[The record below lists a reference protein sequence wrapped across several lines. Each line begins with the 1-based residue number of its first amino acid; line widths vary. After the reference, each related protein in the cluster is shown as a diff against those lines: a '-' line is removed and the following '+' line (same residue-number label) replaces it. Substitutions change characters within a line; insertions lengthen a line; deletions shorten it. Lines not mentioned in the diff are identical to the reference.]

1 VTLVVTFLIGII
13 GYALKE
19 EVKTW
24 LRKVGKRKLQVGKS
38 IDN

>member
-1 VTLVVTFLIGII
+1 VTLVVMFLIGII
-13 GYALKE
+13 GCAIKE